1 MDNTSKLEV
10 SFEPKWE
17 RKNGEDRACANLT
30 IKYDNIIIN
39 PKDTVYTYYFDD
51 KPVKSL
57 LDVVNPSTGVHNFKV
72 VVSYKGETKIVSKY
86 LAYSKYGKVKV
97 SDSNE
102 PIKTKIKGT
111 KPFISRKRFPFSTAE
126 YGQVYYTNTIKVCN
140 RNEGNYEEAQLITNT
155 FTNFIDCYI
164 IGRFDAEGTLWTD
177 AVSEIDSISENFKV
191 LSVILHKK
199 TFIVKYNIIMF
210 HDDLYRFYPN
220 ATFRT
225 LVDPPK
231 IIRPDTLY
239 NYAVCRNFNMKA
251 EKSKVD
257 DIHGQPARTWYNRW
271 KKIKSIKLNDG
282 KYPFHIFDAEE
293 LMKLR
298 SDTKK
303 LVFKIRTESHS
314 GNFSNWFYYYYNRE
328 HGIFIRIDKRKYNNK
343 RNTHV
348 AEIPAGVSVNL

>member
-97 SDSNE
+97 SNSNE
-102 PIKTKIKGT
+102 PVKTKIKGT

-140 RNEGNYEEAQLITNT
+140 RNEGNYEEAQLITDQ
-155 FTNFIDCYI
+155 FIDFIECYI
-164 IGRFDAEGTLWTD
+164 IGVFDTKDNLYTS
-177 AVSEIDSISENFKV
+177 AVQSIDDISENFKV

-199 TFIVKYNIIMF
+199 TFIVKYDTIMF
-210 HDDLYRFYPN
+210 YNGVEHICPN

-231 IIRPDTLY
+231 IIRPDTPY
-239 NYAVCRNFNMKA
+239 NYAICRNFDMRAK
-251 EKSKVD
+251 KPKVD
-257 DIHGQPARTWYNRW
+257 DISGQPARTWYNRW
-271 KKIKSIKLNDG
+271 KKIKKKYG
-282 KYPFHIFDAEE
+282 KYAFCIFKTEG
-293 LMKLR
+293 LMQLR

-328 HGIFIRIDKRKYNNK
+328 HGIFIRIDKRK
-343 RNTHV
+343 
-348 AEIPAGVSVNL
+348 IQ

>member
-30 IKYDNIIIN
+30 IKYDNIVIN

-72 VVSYKGETKIVSKY
+72 VISYKGETKIVSKY

-97 SDSNE
+97 SDSKE
-102 PIKTKIKGT
+102 PVKTKIKGT

-140 RNEGNYEEAQLITNT
+140 REEGNYEEAQLITNT
-155 FTNFIDCYI
+155 FANFIECYI
-164 IGRFDAEGTLWTD
+164 IGVFDAKGNLYTS
-177 AVSEIDSISENFKV
+177 AVQSIDDISENFKV

-199 TFIVKYNIIMF
+199 TFIVKYDNIMF
-210 HDDLYRFYPN
+210 YNGVEYICPN

-239 NYAVCRNFNMKA
+239 NYAVCRNFNMRAK
-251 EKSKVD
+251 KPKVD
-257 DIHGQPARTWYNRW
+257 DISEQPVDDMPEQPARTWYNKW
-271 KKIKSIKLNDG
+271 KKIKEKYG
-282 KYPFHIFDAEE
+282 KYAVCIFKTEG
-293 LMKLR
+293 LMELR

-328 HGIFIRIDKRKYNNK
+328 HGIFIRIDKRK
-343 RNTHV
+343 TQ
-348 AEIPAGVSVNL
+348 

>member
-39 PKDTVYTYYFDD
+39 PKDTIYTYYFDD

-97 SDSNE
+97 SDSKE
-102 PIKTKIKGT
+102 PVKTKIKGT

-140 RNEGNYEEAQLITNT
+140 RNEGNYEEAQLITER
-155 FTNFIDCYI
+155 FINFIEGYI
-164 IGRFDAEGTLWTD
+164 IGVFDTKGNLYTS
-177 AVSEIDSISENFKV
+177 AVQSIDDISENFKV

-199 TFIVKYNIIMF
+199 TFIVKYNNIMF
-210 HDDLYRFYPN
+210 YNGVEYICPN

-231 IIRPDTLY
+231 IIKPDTLY
-239 NYAVCRNFNMKA
+239 NYAICRNFDMKA
-251 EKSKVD
+251 KKSKGD
-257 DIHGQPARTWYNRW
+257 DISGQPARTWYNRW
-271 KKIKSIKLNDG
+271 KKIKKKCGKLALC
-282 KYPFHIFDAEE
+282 IFNAEE
-293 LMKLR
+293 LMELR

-314 GNFSNWFYYYYNRE
+314 GNFSNWFYYYYNRAYSR
-328 HGIFIRIDKRKYNNK
+328 FIRIDKRK
-343 RNTHV
+343 
-348 AEIPAGVSVNL
+348 IQ

>member
-86 LAYSKYGKVKV
+86 LAYSKYEKVKV

-102 PIKTKIKGT
+102 PVKTKIKGT

-164 IGRFDAEGTLWTD
+164 IGSFDAEGSLHTE
-177 AVSEIDSISENFKV
+177 AVNEIDSISEDFKV

-199 TFIVKYNIIMF
+199 TFIVKYNIIIF
-210 HDDLYRFYPN
+210 YEGNECAYPN

-231 IIRPDTLY
+231 IIKRDTLY
-239 NYAVCRNFNMKA
+239 NYAVCRNFNMRAK
-251 EKSKVD
+251 KFKVD
-257 DIHGQPARTWYNRW
+257 DIAGQPARTWYNRW
-271 KKIKSIKLNDG
+271 KKIKLKDG
-282 KYPFHIFDAEE
+282 KYPLRICTAED
-293 LMKLR
+293 LMDLR

-328 HGIFIRIDKRKYNNK
+328 HGIFIRIDKRKHNNK
-343 RNTHV
+343 RNNYV
-348 AEIPAGVSVNL
+348 AEIPTGVSVNL